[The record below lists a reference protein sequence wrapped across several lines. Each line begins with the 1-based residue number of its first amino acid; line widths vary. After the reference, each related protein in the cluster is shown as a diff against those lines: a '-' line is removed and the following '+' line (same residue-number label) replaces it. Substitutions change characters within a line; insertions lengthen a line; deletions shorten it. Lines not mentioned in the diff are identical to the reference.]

1 MYAKKKKDDDEERRR
16 RMNCKCTI
24 PDYFYENYAVNPQ
37 YNNQIVVSASSMQNK
52 LEPANVFDNTI
63 STDFCS

>member
-1 MYAKKKKDDDEERRR
+1 MS
-16 RMNCKCTI
+16 CKCTI

-52 LEPANVFDNTI
+52 LEPANFFDNTI
-63 STDFCS
+63 STDFSQADL